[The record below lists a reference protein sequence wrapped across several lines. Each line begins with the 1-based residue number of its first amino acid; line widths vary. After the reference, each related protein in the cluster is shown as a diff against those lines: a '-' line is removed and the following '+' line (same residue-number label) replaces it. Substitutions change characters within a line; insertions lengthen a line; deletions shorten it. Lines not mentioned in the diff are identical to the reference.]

1 MKVIINAD
9 DYGISEGTTRE
20 IQKAIERG
28 LISSSTIMANGRY
41 LNESL
46 PFIREHPEI
55 SWGIHV
61 NLTSFE
67 SLTKS
72 PALRKAG
79 LIDNAG
85 QFIKSVYFSTHRFDK
100 IVDRGGYNAVYQEIT
115 DQTQRLL
122 DLGIP
127 LSHADG
133 HHHCQTNYGI
143 QVIFSKALHQFN
155 INKIRLAQTLTFK
168 ERYYLIN
175 GGISSLPQI
184 IGNPINKIQNR
195 KLNNYYKDHFTT
207 TDRFMS
213 YNACVELLKKDSS
226 VLKQIN
232 TIELMTHVGGTHKK
246 DKELLYEQPLKGL
259 LDYELINY
267 NSL

>member
-1 MKVIINAD
+1 M
-9 DYGISEGTTRE
+9 
-20 IQKAIERG
+20 
-28 LISSSTIMANGRY
+28 
-41 LNESL
+41 
-46 PFIREHPEI
+46 
-55 SWGIHV
+55 
-61 NLTSFE
+61 
-67 SLTKS
+67 
-72 PALRKAG
+72 
-79 LIDNAG
+79 
-85 QFIKSVYFSTHRFDK
+85 
-100 IVDRGGYNAVYQEIT
+100 
-115 DQTQRLL
+115 L
-122 DLGIP
+122 DLGIV

-213 YNACVELLKKDSS
+213 YNACVELLKQDSS

-259 LDYELINY
+259 LDYEMINY